1 MHLNNNKHYPVKSL
15 WSILHW
21 VS

>member
-1 MHLNNNKHYPVKSL
+1 MHLSNNKHYPVKSL

-21 VS
+21 LC